1 MGGKARPAPAGV
13 RWLSA
18 IAGLLSLAGL
28 VIYLG
33 AVRIDRTRLADYPAV
48 GYFVVCLMAGSLG
61 GFLIARR
68 TGVDVAAPAFM
79 AGLFCGLAVPT
90 ALTMAPLMLLTC
102 LPFAVAAGWLV
113 YVGGSLTR
121 HVAVG
126 AVSVGAGFVLGAF
139 PIFWLNRLLA

>member
-18 IAGLLSLAGL
+18 IAGLLSLGGL

-33 AVRIDRTRLADYPAV
+33 AVRIDRTRVADYPAV

-61 GFLIARR
+61 GFAIARR
-68 TGVDVAAPAFM
+68 TDVDVAAPAFM

-90 ALTMAPLMLLTC
+90 ALSMAPLMLLIC
-102 LPFAVAAGWLV
+102 VPFAAAAGWLA
-113 YVGGSLTR
+113 YIGGSLTR

-126 AVSVGAGFVLGAF
+126 AVSVSAGFVLGAF
-139 PIFWLNRLLA
+139 PIFWLSRLLA

>member
-13 RWLSA
+13 RWLTA

-61 GFLIARR
+61 GFVIAGRS
-68 TGVDVAAPAFM
+68 GVHVAAPAFM

-126 AVSVGAGFVLGAF
+126 TVSVGAGFVLGAF
-139 PIFWLNRLLA
+139 PIFWLNRLLT